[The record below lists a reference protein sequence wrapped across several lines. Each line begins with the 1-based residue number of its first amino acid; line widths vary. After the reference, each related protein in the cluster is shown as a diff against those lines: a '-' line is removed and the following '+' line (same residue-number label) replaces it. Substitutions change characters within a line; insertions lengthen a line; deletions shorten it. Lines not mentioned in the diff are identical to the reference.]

1 MLQANKDAMRRLV
14 KGAEGNKSE
23 MIRRLVGAGY
33 RQADVARFLDI
44 SDQFVSNVV
53 RQPKRPQA
61 AHTPPSAR
69 DYSNSAAGLREHLK
83 FDSEGRL
90 AVPAAFR
97 KAMELGES
105 GEVFARVVDGELRI
119 ATTEVAVRRV
129 QEMVRKMIPG
139 NVSLVD
145 SLIADRREEAAR
157 EDRGE

>member
-1 MLQANKDAMRRLV
+1 MRANKDAMRHLV

-44 SDQFVSNVV
+44 RDQFVSNVV
-53 RQPKRPQA
+53 RQQKRQEKDVGKDPERQA
-61 AHTPPSAR
+61 TVSM
-69 DYSNSAAGLREHLK
+69 SSLREHLK

-90 AVPAAFR
+90 TVPATFR
-97 KAMELGES
+97 KAMEVGEG

-119 ATTEVAVRRV
+119 STSDVALRRA
-129 QEMVRKMIPG
+129 QEMVRKMIPS
-139 NVSLVD
+139 NESLVD

-157 EDRGE
+157 EERGE